1 MAWTE
6 AALEEL
12 GLAPA
17 WVRRDAARAAD
28 VNEAAAH
35 AAGEAAVA
43 AVARGAQPA
52 SPDAPRE
59 PARRIARDSGR
70 DGGGDGGQDGGQDG
84 ASGDAGSASP
94 NDAAHAMARV
104 AGAEASAADAVA
116 DEHAAL
122 ARQAGDGRGQ
132 TRQAAAESGA
142 RAAADAPAPAAAPAS
157 RTRDATIAR
166 GASPD
171 EPGVAGVVGV
181 VGVADEPSVAGG
193 ARRARTSGGGADVP
207 ARALDWTDAA
217 EATRPAAAPAPAALT
232 GGDAGAAASD
242 EDMSWF
248 DLEPVH
254 EPVLPDVA
262 ARPAAT
268 TPSVAELGWDE
279 LRARVADCERCRLC
293 EKRTNTVFGVGDEH
307 ADWMLVGEAPG
318 ENEDKQGEP
327 FVGQAG
333 KLLDNMLRALALKR
347 GENVYIANVIKCR
360 PPGNRNPEPDEVA
373 RCEPYLQRQVA
384 LVKPKLIVALGRFAA
399 QTLLKTDES
408 IASMRGRVHQ
418 YEGVPVIVTYHPAYL
433 LRSLQDKAKAW
444 SDLCLANDTYRSAA
458 PAADPP

>member
-17 WVRRDAARAAD
+17 WVRRDAARAVD

-43 AVARGAQPA
+43 AVGRGAQPA

-59 PARRIARDSGR
+59 PARRIARDGGR
-70 DGGGDGGQDGGQDG
+70 DGGQDG

-104 AGAEASAADAVA
+104 AGAEASAAAAVA
-116 DEHAAL
+116 DERAAL

-132 TRQAAAESGA
+132 ARQAAAESGV
-142 RAAADAPAPAAAPAS
+142 RAAADAPAPAAAPES

-193 ARRARTSGGGADVP
+193 ARRARTSGGGAEVP
-207 ARALDWTDAA
+207 ASALDLTDAA

-399 QTLLKTDES
+399 QTLLKTDGS

>member
-17 WVRRDAARAAD
+17 WVRRDAARAVD

-35 AAGEAAVA
+35 AAGETAVA

-52 SPDAPRE
+52 SPDASRE

-70 DGGGDGGQDGGQDG
+70 DGGQDGGQNG

-104 AGAEASAADAVA
+104 AGAEASAAAAVAVA

-132 TRQAAAESGA
+132 ARQAAAESGA

-171 EPGVAGVVGV
+171 EPGV

-207 ARALDWTDAA
+207 ASVLDWTDAA

-293 EKRTNTVFGVGDEH
+293 EKRTNTVFGVGDER

-399 QTLLKTDES
+399 QTLLKTDGS

>member
-52 SPDAPRE
+52 SPDASRE
-59 PARRIARDSGR
+59 PARRIARDGGR
-70 DGGGDGGQDGGQDG
+70 DGGRDG

-104 AGAEASAADAVA
+104 AGAEASAAAAVA

-132 TRQAAAESGA
+132 ARQAAAESGA

-171 EPGVAGVVGV
+171 EPGV

-193 ARRARTSGGGADVP
+193 ARRARTSGGGAEVP
-207 ARALDWTDAA
+207 ASALDLTDAA

-293 EKRTNTVFGVGDEH
+293 EKRTNTVFGVGDER

-399 QTLLKTDES
+399 QTLLKTDGS